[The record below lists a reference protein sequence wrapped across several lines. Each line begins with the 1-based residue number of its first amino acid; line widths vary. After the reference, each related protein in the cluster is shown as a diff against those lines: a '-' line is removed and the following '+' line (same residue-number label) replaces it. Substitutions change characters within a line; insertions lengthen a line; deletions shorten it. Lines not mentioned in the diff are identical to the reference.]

1 MRNEKPEKVVMYTRN
16 NDVNV
21 NYDINIG
28 IIFINVVVCTRV
40 NIGKQL
46 QEYRQ

>member
-21 NYDINIG
+21 NNYDINIG
-28 IIFINVVVCTRV
+28 INIVIRDKRRVVCTRV
-40 NIGKQL
+40 NIGK
-46 QEYRQ
+46 